1 MFYAVRESDEK
12 LLEEMD
18 EVIDAHCKKNGEAF
32 KGEIPVG
39 SMVFAPYEYEVKD
52 QKELMYHRAVILSPF
67 HENDAESYVVI
78 QYCDY
83 GSIRRIQTSRLY
95 AVPDDLTVGD
105 LKIIQIPLLAVK
117 YRLRGITASTGEPFL
132 IALCIKTSR
141 AHGLERMLSDFR
153 RKEDDEGKSR
163 DNG

>member
-39 SMVFAPYEYEVKD
+39 SMVFAPYEYTVKD
-52 QKELMYHRAVILSPF
+52 TKEFMYHRAVILSPF

-83 GSIRRIQTSRLY
+83 GSIRRIETSRLY
-95 AVPDDLTVGD
+95 AVPDDLTVRD

-117 YRLRGITASTGEPFL
+117 YRLRGITASTGKPF
-132 IALCIKTSR
+132 
-141 AHGLERMLSDFR
+141 SDYQHTQTTLP
-153 RKEDDEGKSR
+153 KSH
-163 DNG
+163 N

>member
-39 SMVFAPYEYEVKD
+39 SMVFAPFEYTVKD
-52 QKELMYHRAVILSPF
+52 TKEFMYHRAVILSPF

-95 AVPDDLTVGD
+95 AVPDDLTVRIKNSGD

-117 YRLRGITASTGEPFL
+117 YRLRGITASML
-132 IALCIKTSR
+132 AS
-141 AHGLERMLSDFR
+141 HER
-153 RKEDDEGKSR
+153 
-163 DNG
+163 

>member
-12 LLEEMD
+12 LLEKMD

-52 QKELMYHRAVILSPF
+52 SKESLYHRAVILSPF

-95 AVPDDLTVGD
+95 AVPDDLTVRIKNSGD

-132 IALCIKTSR
+132 IAIFIKTPR
-141 AHGLERMLSDFR
+141 AHRLKRMYSDF
-153 RKEDDEGKSR
+153 
-163 DNG
+163 

>member
-52 QKELMYHRAVILSPF
+52 SKESLYHRAVILSPF

-95 AVPDDLTVGD
+95 AVPDDLTVRIKNSGD

-132 IALCIKTSR
+132 IALFIKN
-141 AHGLERMLSDFR
+141 A
-153 RKEDDEGKSR
+153 
-163 DNG
+163 

>member
-39 SMVFAPYEYEVKD
+39 SMVFAPYEYTVKD
-52 QKELMYHRAVILSPF
+52 TKEFMYHRAVILSPF
-67 HENDAESYVVI
+67 HENDAESFVVI

-83 GSIRRIQTSRLY
+83 GSIRRIETSRLY
-95 AVPDDLTVGD
+95 AVPDDLTVRIKNSGD

-132 IALCIKTSR
+132 IALSR
-141 AHGLERMLSDFR
+141 AHGLERMFSNF
-153 RKEDDEGKSR
+153 
-163 DNG
+163 

>member
-95 AVPDDLTVGD
+95 AVPDDLTVKIEKEGID

-117 YRLRGITASTGEPFL
+117 YRLRGITASTGKIFSG
-132 IALCIKTSR
+132 ALVFKTSR
-141 AHGLERMLSDFR
+141 PHRLDRMLSDF
-153 RKEDDEGKSR
+153 
-163 DNG
+163 

>member
-39 SMVFAPYEYEVKD
+39 SMVFAPYEYTVKD
-52 QKELMYHRAVILSPF
+52 TKEFMYHRAVILSPF

-83 GSIRRIQTSRLY
+83 GSIRRIETSRLY
-95 AVPDDLTVGD
+95 AVPDDLTVRKNSGD

-117 YRLRGITASTGEPFL
+117 YRLRGITASTGKSFLNAPFM
-132 IALCIKTSR
+132 KTAR
-141 AHGLERMLSDFR
+141 AHGLERILSDF
-153 RKEDDEGKSR
+153 
-163 DNG
+163 

>member
-1 MFYAVRESDEK
+1 MFYAIRESDEK

-39 SMVFAPYEYEVKD
+39 SMVFAPFEYTVKD
-52 QKELMYHRAVILSPF
+52 TKEFMYHRAVILSPF
-67 HENDAESYVVI
+67 HENDAESFVVI

-83 GSIRRIQTSRLY
+83 GSIRRIETSRLY
-95 AVPDDLTVGD
+95 AVPDDLTVRIKNSGD

-132 IALCIKTSR
+132 IALSR
-141 AHGLERMLSDFR
+141 AHGLERMFSNF
-153 RKEDDEGKSR
+153 
-163 DNG
+163 

>member
-39 SMVFAPYEYEVKD
+39 SMVFAPFEYTVKD
-52 QKELMYHRAVILSPF
+52 TKEFMYHRAVILSPF
-67 HENDAESYVVI
+67 HENDDESYVVI

-95 AVPDDLTVGD
+95 AVPDDLTVRIKNSGD

-117 YRLRGITASTGEPFL
+117 YRLRGITASTGKSFL
-132 IALCIKTSR
+132 IALFIKTPR
-141 AHGLERMLSDFR
+141 AHGLERMFSDF
-153 RKEDDEGKSR
+153 
-163 DNG
+163 

>member
-52 QKELMYHRAVILSPF
+52 SKESLYHRAVILSPF

-95 AVPDDLTVGD
+95 AVPDDLTVRIKNSGD

-132 IALCIKTSR
+132 IALFIKT
-141 AHGLERMLSDFR
+141 LSTQT
-153 RKEDDEGKSR
+153 KTHV
-163 DNG
+163 

>member
-52 QKELMYHRAVILSPF
+52 SKESLYHRAVILSPF
-67 HENDAESYVVI
+67 HENDDESYVVI

-95 AVPDDLTVGD
+95 AVPDDLTVRIKNSGD

-132 IALCIKTSR
+132 IAIFIKTPR
-141 AHGLERMLSDFR
+141 AHRLKRMYSDF
-153 RKEDDEGKSR
+153 
-163 DNG
+163 

>member
-83 GSIRRIQTSRLY
+83 GSIRRIETSRLY
-95 AVPDDLTVGD
+95 AVPDDLTVRKNSGD

-117 YRLRGITASTGEPFL
+117 YRLRGITASTGKPLLSAPFM
-132 IALCIKTSR
+132 KTAR
-141 AHGLERMLSDFR
+141 AHGLERILSDF
-153 RKEDDEGKSR
+153 
-163 DNG
+163 